1 MSSRLEDKRIVVIPD
16 VHLPD
21 HHRPAIANVFKF
33 IKDFQ
38 PDQVHFVGDL
48 YDMKPVARWSRET
61 AAECGKMLQV
71 EQDVGYR
78 FLSEFREHFDG
89 LTTLTIGNHEVRLR
103 SYLMKYAQGLD
114 GLRALELAEFCHFDK
129 FNIKVMPQP
138 YTIAPGVA
146 AIHGDKLG
154 ITAGASA
161 LKELRRHGRSIVQ
174 GHSHRLG
181 VVYHTTDRRRFAAEF
196 GWLGDIRKA
205 SYLSYGVA
213 DWSLGFGLLTVTPN
227 ETVPE
232 LIPVQPNGSFTVRGV
247 KYA

>member
-1 MSSRLEDKRIVVIPD
+1 MAVDKRIVIVPD

-21 HHRPAIANVFKF
+21 HHKPAWANVQRF
-33 IKDFQ
+33 IKDYA

-61 AAECGKMLQV
+61 KAECGAMLQI
-71 EQDVGYR
+71 EQDVGNR
-78 FLSEFREHFDG
+78 FLGEFRDVFDG
-89 LTTLTIGNHEVRLR
+89 DVTLTIGNHEVRLR
-103 SYLMKYAQGLD
+103 NYLMKYAQGLD
-114 GLRALELAEFCHFDK
+114 GLRALELKEFCHFDK
-129 FNIKVMPQP
+129 YNIKVMPQP

-161 LKELRRHGRSIVQ
+161 LKELRRHGKSIVQ

-205 SYLSYGVA
+205 SYLSFGVA
-213 DWSLGFGLLTVTPN
+213 DWQLGFGLLTTASG
-227 ETVPE
+227 ESVPD
-232 LIPVQPNGSFTVRGV
+232 LIPVQPNGSFTVRGERYV
-247 KYA
+247 